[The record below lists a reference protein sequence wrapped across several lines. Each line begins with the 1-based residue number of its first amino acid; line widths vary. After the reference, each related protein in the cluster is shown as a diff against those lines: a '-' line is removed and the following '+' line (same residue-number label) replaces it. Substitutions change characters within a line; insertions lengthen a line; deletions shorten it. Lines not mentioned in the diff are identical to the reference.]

1 MPEILH
7 DLSYIF
13 GQGVEYDEIT
23 GRPFEQGVGAL
34 TKEQQRANFLREAAA
49 LADMAKPG
57 EICPLTLQPYEYGSG
72 AQTKAQQT
80 HNFLNPPRR

>member
-13 GQGVEYDEIT
+13 GQGCEYCPQT

-34 TKEQQRANFLREAAA
+34 TKEEQTANFLRERHFA
-49 LADMAKPG
+49 ADMPKPG
-57 EICPLTLQPYEYGSG
+57 EVCPQTGQPYEYGSG
-72 AQTKAQQT
+72 AQTKTRQT
-80 HNFLNPPRR
+80 ENFLNPPRR